1 MVNRLIMAK
10 KLQKDSKFLKH
21 DLDGDGIVTD
31 EEIAR
36 EERMIRLENNDKMQ
50 DQQRMLCWVSS
61 LSSIILIVLAMSP
74 IIPDTRVEMVTALL
88 STYVVANLGIV
99 ATFMG
104 TTAFTRSKENSK

>member
-1 MVNRLIMAK
+1 MAK
-10 KLQKDSKFLKH
+10 QLQKDSKFLKH

-31 EEIAR
+31 DEIAR

-61 LSSIILIVLAMSP
+61 LSSIFLIVLVMSP
-74 IIPDTRVEMVTALL
+74 IIPDTRVQMVTALL

-104 TTAFTRSKENSK
+104 ACSYFTWDGISRRWLLQ

>member
-1 MVNRLIMAK
+1 MAK
-10 KLQKDSKFLKH
+10 QLQKDSKFLKH

-31 EEIAR
+31 DEIAR
-36 EERMIRLENNDKMQ
+36 EERMVRLENNDKMQ

-61 LSSIILIVLAMSP
+61 LSSILLIVLAMSP

-104 TTAFTRSKENSK
+104 TTAFTRVKENGK

>member
-1 MVNRLIMAK
+1 MAK
-10 KLQKDSKFLKH
+10 QLQKDSKFLKH

-31 EEIAR
+31 DEIAR

-50 DQQRMLCWVSS
+50 DQQRMICWVAS
-61 LSSIILIVLAMSP
+61 LSSLFLIVLVMSP
-74 IIPDTRVEMVTALL
+74 IIPDTRVQMVTALL

-104 TTAFTRSKENSK
+104 TTAFTRSRENGK